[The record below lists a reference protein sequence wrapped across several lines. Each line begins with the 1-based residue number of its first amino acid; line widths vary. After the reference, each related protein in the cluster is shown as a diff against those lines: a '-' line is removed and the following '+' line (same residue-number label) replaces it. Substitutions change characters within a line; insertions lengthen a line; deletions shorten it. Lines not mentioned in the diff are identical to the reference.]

1 MMKGID
7 TIIQRLNTDA
17 KAETDA
23 LLDKARQDAAAIT
36 ARCQAQADKE
46 TVDLAARNQR
56 AAAEREE
63 RLVSAAQMEARKTI
77 LAAKQA
83 VMEEVYAKALEK
95 LRSLPQDRTVEVL
108 ASLLNEAAPQGKGEV
123 LFSAQDRE
131 TVGWAAVDAANAQN
145 GGQLTLSG
153 ETANIPGGF
162 ILRNGS
168 IEVNCAYDTLIR
180 LQKTETAG
188 QVARQLFG

>member
-1 MMKGID
+1 MNGIE

-23 LLDKARQDAAAIT
+23 LLDKARQDAAAVT

-46 TVDLAARNQR
+46 TADLAARNQR
-56 AAAEREE
+56 TAAEREE

-95 LRSLPQDRTVEVL
+95 LRSLPQDRAVEVL

-131 TVGWAAVDAANAQN
+131 TVGRAAVDAANAQN
-145 GGQLTLSG
+145 GGQLTLSD
-153 ETANIPGGF
+153 ETAGIPGGF

>member
-1 MMKGID
+1 MNGID

-108 ASLLNEAAPQGKGEV
+108 VSLLNEAASQGKGEV

-131 TVGWAAVDAANAQN
+131 TVGRAAVDAANAQN

>member
-1 MMKGID
+1 
-7 TIIQRLNTDA
+7 
-17 KAETDA
+17 
-23 LLDKARQDAAAIT
+23 
-36 ARCQAQADKE
+36 
-46 TVDLAARNQR
+46 
-56 AAAEREE
+56 
-63 RLVSAAQMEARKTI
+63 MEARKTI

-95 LRSLPQDRTVEVL
+95 LRSLPQDRAVEVL

-131 TVGWAAVDAANAQN
+131 TVGRAAVDAANAQN